1 MDFAAEASTTITS
14 ARARRASAGRRQSQ
28 AGIQR
33 TGRTSPH
40 RTSLAP
46 QRWIPHGG
54 SGQVY
59 VVSAGKVYHPAWCNS
74 VGNVWDENPKRL
86 LVFEEN
92 TVGTR
97 KACDE
102 PFSPERQLYAVELL
116 LAGGFAVFPGLVPSI
131 QGADLRCAGCCFG
144 RRCADVRS
152 LGGRL
157 SVQCRI
163 YSMFPGGSLGR
174 RIVSGTR
181 VGTNSPFLERRWISS
196 KVWPS
201 SRAFT
206 RSSGSK

>member
-116 LAGGFAVFPGLVPSI
+116 WPAASRSFLAWCLASKGRTCAAPAAAS
-131 QGADLRCAGCCFG
+131 GADVPTSVHLVAACLYSAVSTRC
-144 RRCADVRS
+144 S
-152 LGGRL
+152 
-157 SVQCRI
+157 
-163 YSMFPGGSLGR
+163 PG
-174 RIVSGTR
+174 VA
-181 VGTNSPFLERRWISS
+181 W
-196 KVWPS
+196 
-201 SRAFT
+201 
-206 RSSGSK
+206 